1 MISHWLRV
9 AGVAMSHK
17 NKTGS
22 EMYDDNLEFLVRYD
36 VYLVFVCFSLLIQ
49 LVVERR
55 GLEALVRVPA

>member
-1 MISHWLRV
+1 
-9 AGVAMSHK
+9 
-17 NKTGS
+17 
-22 EMYDDNLEFLVRYD
+22 MYDDNLEFLVRYD